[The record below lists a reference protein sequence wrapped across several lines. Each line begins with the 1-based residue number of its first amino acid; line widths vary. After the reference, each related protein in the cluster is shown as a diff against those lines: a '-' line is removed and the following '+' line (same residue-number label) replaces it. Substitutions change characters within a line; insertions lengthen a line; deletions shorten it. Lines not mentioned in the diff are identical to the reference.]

1 MIVHEIP
8 GVLVVEWNE
17 EAKTMVDTW
26 SNYTITAAQFRDA
39 VLEKGVAWARVHGG
53 RAWVVDS
60 SKAKGAMPA
69 EVQKLIETQVF
80 KTFASIGVK
89 YFVTIKSGSA
99 ITNMAISTYSA
110 HVGPA
115 GIQLVEI
122 PDKDKAMAWL
132 KEHR

>member
-39 VLEKGVAWARVHGG
+39 VLGKGVAWARVHGG
-53 RAWVVDS
+53 RAWIVDS
-60 SKAKGAMPA
+60 SKTKGAMPA
-69 EVQKLIETQVF
+69 EVQKLIETEVF
-80 KTFASIGVK
+80 KTFKSIGVK

-99 ITNMAISTYSA
+99 ITNMSISSYSA

-122 PDKDKAMAWL
+122 PDKDKAIAWL